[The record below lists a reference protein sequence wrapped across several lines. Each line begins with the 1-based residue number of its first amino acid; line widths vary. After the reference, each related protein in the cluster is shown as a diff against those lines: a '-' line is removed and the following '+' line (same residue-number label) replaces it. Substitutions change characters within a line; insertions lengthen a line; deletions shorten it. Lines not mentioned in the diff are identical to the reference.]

1 MAPFVPRLEPPCFGS
16 SAVNCRWIAISQM
29 SVKSRQSVA
38 SSNENEFQYS
48 LHTFMPPPADPL
60 SQPTR
65 FWLSSQSAAEATWG
79 EALQQGCLCLHLNFH
94 GEAELQ
100 LAEGQRAWL
109 RPQTLCWSRGAE
121 NAARLRSRERHECLT
136 LAYPDVWLSQHL
148 RDAAAQ
154 MSEETRRLITPPFA
168 ATLILGRPLTG
179 DDATWARTLMAPHL
193 CAAARRLLETARLT
207 DFLVR
212 ELFTAA
218 PDEAGLMSRAERAS
232 IERVERVKALVM
244 ENLEENHTLESLARA
259 AGCSPHYLSR
269 TFAQVIGMPLMLWI
283 RRAKIERAAELIA
296 GGRCN
301 VSEAALEVGY
311 RSFSHFSRAFGEEKG
326 VSPSKWVAHLSSLR
340 GT

>member
-1 MAPFVPRLEPPCFGS
+1 
-16 SAVNCRWIAISQM
+16 
-29 SVKSRQSVA
+29 
-38 SSNENEFQYS
+38 
-48 LHTFMPPPADPL
+48 MPPAAETL
-60 SQPTR
+60 AQPTR
-65 FWLSSQSAAEATWG
+65 FWLSSQSAGEGAWIEAI
-79 EALQQGCLCLHLNFH
+79 AKGCLCLHLNFH

-100 LAEGQRAWL
+100 LAGGPRAWL
-109 RPQTLCWSRGAE
+109 RAQTLCWCRGAE
-121 NAARLRSRERHECLT
+121 NASRLRSRERHECLT
-136 LAYPDVWLSQHL
+136 LAYPDVWLGQHL

-154 MSEETRRLITPPFA
+154 MNQETRRLITPPFSPA
-168 ATLILGRPLTG
+168 LILGRPLTG
-179 DDATWARTLMAPHL
+179 EDATWARALMAPHL
-193 CAAARRLLETARLT
+193 CSAARRLLETARLT

-232 IERVERVKALVM
+232 IERVERVKTLVL
-244 ENLEENHTLESLARA
+244 ENLEENHTLDTLARA

-269 TFAQVIGMPLMLWI
+269 TFAQVTGMPLMLWI

-296 GGRCN
+296 QGRCN

-326 VSPSKWVAHLSSLR
+326 VSPSKWIAHLSSLR